1 MAYTQSDLTAL
12 QAAIAKGAHS
22 VRMNGEEV
30 VFRSLA
36 EMERIEAKIK
46 LEIGASA
53 RSRVTRIST
62 VSQWR

>member
-1 MAYTQSDLTAL
+1 MAYTQSDLAAL

-46 LEIGASA
+46 LELSPTSG
-53 RSRVTRIST
+53 RRVFRVST
-62 VSQWR
+62 ISQWR